1 MQLMEITKGENMGEQ
16 TYENTV
22 NAYHELKNAGFM
34 DKGNNLLLG
43 KDDTSR
49 SASPNFVTKVRVWTN
64 TDKQTH
70 KYFHSLSIDAQVT
83 EFMSTAELKAP
94 FDPKLMEYWEP
105 IRATCVIY
113 GANKGDPQIL
123 FVGRVR
129 EVRQDGYELVVQLQN
144 YGWKFEQNAS
154 ANFVKQN
161 VLNKDGYTIMRLIL
175 KALRIE
181 NWVISPSA
189 KNRLKQVGFD
199 EDGTVTMNGKEIKE
213 IPDLI
218 KRIGKMNPSDVVD
231 SYTLDNKLNEEKLSN
246 LTNLNYTL
254 KYEAPTKEMSK
265 IASESNYSKGN
276 NVYSDVNYGSSSSGS
291 SSGSSSSGP
300 SNKPTGVAAKDK
312 NSIKSYLKKTFKGH
326 PWVSSD
332 YAVESMYWFYRVWH
346 GGIDPWATSVDKA
359 EKTMKNYLKY
369 NKNNKKVEKSV
380 KNCIQTIK
388 GGATKNKSWYPD
400 IGVQP
405 SSGQTGIVGDILS
418 FLGF

>member
-1 MQLMEITKGENMGEQ
+1 MGKQ

-22 NAYHELKNAGFM
+22 NAYHELKNAGYL
-34 DKGNNLLLG
+34 DKGNNIVLG
-43 KDDTSR
+43 RDDTNT

-113 GANKGDPQIL
+113 GTNKGDTHIL

-161 VLNKDGYTIMRLIL
+161 VLNKDGYTVMRLIL
-175 KALRIE
+175 KALKIE

-189 KNRLKQVGFD
+189 KNRLKQIGFD
-199 EDGTVTMNGKEIKE
+199 EDGNVTMNGKEIEE

-218 KRIGKMNPSDVVD
+218 ERITKMDPSKITD
-231 SYTLDNKLNEEKLSN
+231 SHTLENKLNEEKLSN

-254 KYEAPTKEMSK
+254 KYEEPTKEMTK
-265 IASESNYSKGN
+265 IASESNYTPGA
-276 NVYSDVNYGSSSSGS
+276 NVYSDVNYTSSSTSNTTATGS
-291 SSGSSSSGP
+291 
-300 SNKPTGVAAKDK
+300 KPTSVTASASDK
-312 NSIKSYLKKTFKGH
+312 ESIKAYLKKTFNKYA
-326 PWVSSD
+326 WVKNSSALD
-332 YAVESMYWFYRVWH
+332 AMYWFYRVWH
-346 GGIDPWATSVDKA
+346 GGIDPWAPSIAQA
-359 EKTMKNYLKY
+359 EKKVKSYMGSNNQLKKDIRNCLNTMQK
-369 NKNNKKVEKSV
+369 
-380 KNCIQTIK
+380 
-388 GGATKNKSWYPD
+388 GATKNKSWYPD
-400 IGVQP
+400 VNITAQ
-405 SSGQTGIVGDILS
+405 SGYTGIIGSAVS
-418 FLGF
+418 WLGNVFGW